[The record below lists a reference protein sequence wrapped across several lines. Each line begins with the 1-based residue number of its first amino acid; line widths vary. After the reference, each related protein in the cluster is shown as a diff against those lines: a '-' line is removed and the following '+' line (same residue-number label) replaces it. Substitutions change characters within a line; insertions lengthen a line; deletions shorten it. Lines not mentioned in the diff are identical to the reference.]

1 MKRHLPLAALLVLV
15 LAGLSLAQEAT
26 PSPAPKPKPKPRLSQ
41 AVLLR
46 VLSANETKLWE
57 AWKNKNSRQFQLSL
71 ASDGVMVGDT
81 GVSSKKDVV
90 AMMASMPCDVKSYTL
105 SDWKLAMV
113 DADAA
118 VLTYKGAADGTCMG
132 TAIPTVWASSLW
144 VNRRGRWLA
153 FSHQETPVK

>member
-132 TAIPTVWASSLW
+132 TAI
-144 VNRRGRWLA
+144 
-153 FSHQETPVK
+153 